1 MSGWPSTEGLDPLYI
16 VSRKGENGKEDKLM
30 SDFELLSIYIGILQI
45 IVVLLVALIQD
56 TKK

>member
-1 MSGWPSTEGLDPLYI
+1 
-16 VSRKGENGKEDKLM
+16 M
-30 SDFELLSIYIGILQI
+30 SDFELLSIYIGIMQI